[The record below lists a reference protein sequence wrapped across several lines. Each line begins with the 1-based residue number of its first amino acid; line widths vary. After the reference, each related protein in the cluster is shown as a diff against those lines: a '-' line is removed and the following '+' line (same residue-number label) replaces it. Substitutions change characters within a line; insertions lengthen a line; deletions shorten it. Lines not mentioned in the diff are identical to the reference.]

1 MSQSYPPP
9 QQPQQPQQ
17 PYGAPLPQ
25 YGAPT
30 AAPASTGNP
39 GLGILAGVVVMLV
52 VAGIY
57 GAILK
62 ATDGATIGYAALII
76 GALIG
81 AAMGKVG
88 GRSAALPV
96 IAAILG
102 LAGLYL
108 GSIFGYALLIS
119 ASPEGPHLSVVDVL
133 FKNFDL
139 VNTVWKKLL
148 EPVDALFF
156 VLAAAGGFS
165 AAKKTAD

>member
-25 YGAPT
+25 YGAPA

-81 AAMGKVG
+81 ATMGKVG

-96 IAAILG
+96 VGAVLG

-108 GSIFGYALLIS
+108 GNIFGVGLALADYL
-119 ASPEGPHLSVVDVL
+119 HVSVFEALFKHFDVL
-133 FKNFDL
+133 NE
-139 VNTVWKKLL
+139 VWKKAL

-165 AAKKTAD
+165 AAKKTAG

>member
-1 MSQSYPPP
+1 MSQSYPP
-9 QQPQQPQQ
+9 PQQPQQ

-25 YGAPT
+25 YGAP
-30 AAPASTGNP
+30 APAPAPSGNP
-39 GLGILAGVVVMLV
+39 GLGIAVGVVVMLV

-81 AAMGKVG
+81 AAMGKLG
-88 GRSAALPV
+88 GRNAALPV
-96 IAAILG
+96 VAAVLG
-102 LAGLYL
+102 LIGLYL
-108 GSIFGYALLIS
+108 GNIFGIGLAVADYL
-119 ASPEGPHLSVVDVL
+119 HVSVFEAL
-133 FKNFDL
+133 FKDFDIL
-139 VNTVWKKLL
+139 NEGWKKAL

-156 VLAAAGGFS
+156 ILAAAGGFS